1 MAMFNPMERPN
12 RKRSN
17 RFLYRHAKSAYL
29 ILFPAFAL
37 LTVFVIV
44 PLIMA
49 VVRSFQDY
57 NTGNFVGFYNYE
69 YILGLKSL
77 FTQGI
82 ASDFLISFGN
92 GLLFTAI
99 ITVVMVVISFL
110 FALVLKNMNNR
121 LGNFAK
127 VVIYMPFFISG
138 IIASIIFSLLTN
150 YGGGLI
156 NSILISMGK
165 DAVAFETQ
173 GILPYVSVIVPT
185 VWLGFG
191 YNTLVMYAGI
201 LNIPREY
208 YEAASIDGANGWQ
221 KMIFVTIPNMKNYL
235 VLIVINLVT
244 SNMQMMEVPYMMT
257 GGGPLNKTL
266 TPVLYLFNCFRD
278 ANRPENVTIAGA
290 IIVMIFIAIVNIFV
304 FKAVR
309 SEKSQDA

>member
-1 MAMFNPMERPN
+1 M
-12 RKRSN
+12 
-17 RFLYRHAKSAYL
+17 LL
-29 ILFPAFAL
+29 PAFLL
-37 LTVFVIV
+37 LTVFVVV

-49 VVRSFQDY
+49 LVRSFQDY
-57 NTGNFVGFYNYE
+57 STGEFVWFYNYE
-69 YILGLKSL
+69 YILGLESL
-77 FTQGI
+77 FKDGV

-92 GLLFTAI
+92 ALMFTAI
-99 ITVVMVVISFL
+99 ITVVMVVIAFL

-121 LGNFAK
+121 VGAVAK
-127 VVIYMPFFISG
+127 VVIYVPFFISG

-156 NSILISMGK
+156 NSILISLGK
-165 DAVAFETQ
+165 EPVAFETE
-173 GILPYVSVIVPT
+173 GILPYIAVIVPT
-185 VWLGFG
+185 IWLSFG

-201 LNIPREY
+201 LNIPKEY

-221 KMIFVTIPNMKNYL
+221 KMTYITIPNMKNYL

-244 SNMQMMEVPYMMT
+244 TNMQMMEVPYMMT
-257 GGGPLNKTL
+257 GGGPLNKTM

-309 SEKSQDA
+309 SEKSQDM